1 MIKFALAIWTS
12 ILVVLVF
19 ASTAFAQAEGPDS
32 ISDDQVNAVAKQLYC
47 PVCENIP
54 LDVCPTQACAE
65 WREMIREKLAEGW
78 NEIQVKNYFVN
89 QYGDRVLGAP
99 PARGL
104 NWLVYIIPP
113 LAIIL
118 GGIFLFRSM
127 RLWQRRSKQVSNIK
141 PVEIQS
147 ANPVVEVQTA
157 VHRQDDDY
165 IRQLRRGTQKTLSA
179 ALLKI
184 PW

>member
-1 MIKFALAIWTS
+1 MTKLATAIWTC
-12 ILVVLVF
+12 LFVVLAVTT
-19 ASTAFAQAEGPDS
+19 AAFAQAEGPDA
-32 ISDDQVNAVAKQLYC
+32 IDDDQVNAVAKQLYC

-78 NEIQVKNYFVN
+78 NETQVKNYFVD

-104 NWLVYIIPP
+104 NWLVYVIPP

-118 GGIFLFRSM
+118 GAIFLFRSM
-127 RLWQRRSKQVSNIK
+127 TLWQMRSRQV
-141 PVEIQS
+141 PS
-147 ANPVVEVQTA
+147 AATNKDQAGTLASETSSPSA
-157 VHRQDDDY
+157 SKDDEY
-165 IRQLRRGTQKTLSA
+165 IRQIEEE
-179 ALLKI
+179 LKKR
-184 PW
+184 

>member
-1 MIKFALAIWTS
+1 MTKLVFAVGISL
-12 ILVVLVF
+12 LVVLTFTTTV
-19 ASTAFAQAEGPDS
+19 FAQADGPDS

-65 WREMIREKLAEGW
+65 WREMIREKLTEGW
-78 NEIQVKNYFVN
+78 NETQVKNYFVD

-104 NWLVYIIPP
+104 NWLVYVIPP

-118 GGIFLFRSM
+118 GAIFLFRSM
-127 RLWQRRSKQVSNIK
+127 TLWQARSHQASTVSPNDEMSGSTVTVA
-141 PVEIQS
+141 PD
-147 ANPVVEVQTA
+147 AGPG
-157 VHRQDDDY
+157 QDDDY
-165 IRQLRRGTQKTLSA
+165 IRQIEEE
-179 ALLKI
+179 LKKR
-184 PW
+184 